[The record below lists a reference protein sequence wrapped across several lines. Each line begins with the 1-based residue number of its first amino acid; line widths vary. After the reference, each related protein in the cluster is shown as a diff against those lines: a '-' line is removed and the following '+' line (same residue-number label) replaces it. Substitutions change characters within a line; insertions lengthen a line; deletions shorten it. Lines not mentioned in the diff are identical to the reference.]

1 MDLVIRPIEP
11 DEFVSFVRSVE
22 RAFGE
27 HLEPAEVENERL
39 VFEADRSLAVLDG
52 DRIVG
57 TAGAF
62 SLSLTVPGARVPM
75 AVPQIALD

>member
-1 MDLVIRPIEP
+1 MDLAIRPIEP
-11 DEFVSFVRSVE
+11 DEFVTFVRSLE

-52 DRIVG
+52 GFDAWRSANRPISIG
-57 TAGAF
+57 
-62 SLSLTVPGARVPM
+62 
-75 AVPQIALD
+75 